1 MWGIFPTF
9 RLNGVRFAQRAA
21 FFPNR
26 INIWL
31 AQDGIMY
38 GLLSMSWSAGTAL
51 ALKVVSATDVADA
64 GAQLLERRNPRVGML
79 LGSVYYV
86 FGFALSAAAVTT
98 PSFLLLVVGVGLF
111 TSTGT
116 IILLLSSIS
125 TAQKWYPDYR
135 GIAMGLSCMGFGV
148 GLSSW
153 TILYVLFLGPAN
165 GVNTTTLVSVFPNMF
180 ALIVPLLALST
191 LAMLSPPPLYIVRAH
206 MQCHLWA
213 AVPIFL

>member
-1 MWGIFPTF
+1 
-9 RLNGVRFAQRAA
+9 
-21 FFPNR
+21 
-26 INIWL
+26 
-31 AQDGIMY
+31 MY

-51 ALKVVSATDVADA
+51 ALKVVSATDVTDA

-86 FGFALSAAAVTT
+86 FGFALSAAAVT
-98 PSFLLLVVGVGLF
+98 
-111 TSTGT
+111 STGT

-135 GIAMGLSCMGFGV
+135 GIAMGLSCKGFGV

>member
-1 MWGIFPTF
+1 
-9 RLNGVRFAQRAA
+9 
-21 FFPNR
+21 
-26 INIWL
+26 
-31 AQDGIMY
+31 MY

-116 IILLLSSIS
+116 IILLLVHLDG
-125 TAQKWYPDYR
+125 AKVVP
-135 GIAMGLSCMGFGV
+135 GLPRHSHGPQLY
-148 GLSSW
+148 GLW
-153 TILYVLFLGPAN
+153 RR
-165 GVNTTTLVSVFPNMF
+165 
-180 ALIVPLLALST
+180 PLELDD
-191 LAMLSPPPLYIVRAH
+191 PLRPLPRAGQRRQHDDARVRIPQHVRAH
-206 MQCHLWA
+206 RAPPRAQHASDAVAAAALHRQSA
-213 AVPIFL
+213 HAVPLMGGSADISVERHLAP